1 MSKTLMAAVLS
12 AATIAGGAAP
22 AASAAPAGFDPAV
35 ARPGDAQ
42 LDRVQY
48 AYRGCYRGESRWS
61 CRDRMRWERR
71 HNRRLVWR
79 DGRYYDNNGAG
90 AAIVGGILGFALGA
104 AIAGS
109 QDDHDYYMRHR
120 YDRSWRRRC
129 SGLPGFDWR
138 SGTYMGRDGY
148 RHYCVR

>member
-1 MSKTLMAAVLS
+1 MSKTLMAAALS
-12 AATIAGGAAP
+12 AAMVAGGAIP
-22 AASAAPAGFDPAV
+22 PASAAPVGFDPAV

-42 LDRVQY
+42 LDRIQ
-48 AYRGCYRGESRWS
+48 YRGCYRGESRS
-61 CRDRMRWERR
+61 ACRDRLRWEQRT
-71 HNRRLVWR
+71 HRRLVWR
-79 DGRYYDNNGAG
+79 DGRYYHDNNDAG

-109 QDDHDYYMRHR
+109 QQDHDYYVRHR

-129 SGLPGFDWR
+129 SSLPSFDWR